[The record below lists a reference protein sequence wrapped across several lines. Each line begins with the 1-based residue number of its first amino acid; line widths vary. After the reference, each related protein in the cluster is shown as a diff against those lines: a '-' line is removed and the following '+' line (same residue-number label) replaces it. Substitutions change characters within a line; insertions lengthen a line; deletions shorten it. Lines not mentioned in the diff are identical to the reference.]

1 MKLTPYDIREHEFTQ
16 KFRGYDVGEV
26 VSFLEEVAQEFEA
39 LIRELRERDNEI
51 EQLKAERQKLREE
64 REALKEHEA
73 TLRSDLERISN
84 MQDEMKS
91 SSEKQAQVV
100 IKDAELEAREII
112 KQAEREQLRMEK
124 ELAEMRQQRKY
135 FEIKMRAVLETYL
148 KMLDMEREE
157 DREDDAEE
165 KVRFLN
171 KGRE

>member
-26 VSFLEEVAQEFEA
+26 ASFLEEVAQDFEV
-39 LIRELRERDNEI
+39 LISELQARDEEI
-51 EQLKAERQKLREE
+51 DRLKGEQEKLQEE
-64 REALKEHEA
+64 REALKEQEA
-73 TLRSDLERISN
+73 SLRGNLEMIKD
-84 MQDEMKS
+84 MQEELRKS
-91 SSEKQAQVV
+91 AEKQGQIA

-112 KQAEREQLRMEK
+112 KQAEGERLRMEK

-135 FEIKMRAVLETYL
+135 FEVKMRAVLETYL
-148 KMLDMEREE
+148 KMLDMEKEE
-157 DREDDAEE
+157 GRDEEADE